1 MSAVTI
7 DRNIG
12 VGVRAGRVL
21 SGVVIAFLLLD
32 ACMKLVP
39 MTPVIESMREL
50 GFDSTVALARDLGL
64 LLLGC
69 TLLYALPGTAVLG
82 AVLLTAYLGG
92 AIALQLRVGN
102 PVFSHLLFGLYL
114 GVMLWTGLW
123 LRSPVLRAVFA
134 LR

>member
-1 MSAVTI
+1 
-7 DRNIG
+7 
-12 VGVRAGRVL
+12 
-21 SGVVIAFLLLD
+21 
-32 ACMKLVP
+32 
-39 MTPVIESMREL
+39 MTPVIESMSEL

-102 PVFSHLLFGLYL
+102 PVFSHLLFGVYL

>member
-12 VGVRAGRVL
+12 VGVRAGRV
-21 SGVVIAFLLLD
+21 
-32 ACMKLVP
+32 
-39 MTPVIESMREL
+39 
-50 GFDSTVALARDLGL
+50 
-64 LLLGC
+64 
-69 TLLYALPGTAVLG
+69 
-82 AVLLTAYLGG
+82 LGG

-102 PVFSHLLFGLYL
+102 PVFSHLLFGVYL